1 MYYINL
7 EYIKP
12 FKSSRRGI
20 FLLLLLFLYSAHTY
34 AQHDTIKKK
43 SYSIE
48 FQIFANTSLSNETA
62 QPLKFEYDLKRTLII
77 YRQQLSKNFNL
88 CLAGDTYVKDDREIY
103 NRTPYLKRAYL
114 QYHNQDISVSAG
126 LLVSE
131 QFKFQRKIWQL
142 RYIDKTFQNE
152 FSYGENRNIGIL
164 LKHKLNKRFSYDIAI
179 TSGYFTPIKKSSK
192 KYQLLTGQT
201 LRTDFCT
208 FRLFNSISLNQNIE
222 HILSLFITK
231 ETGHGNVGIEA
242 AKKSS
247 NNALADE
254 DKYGFS
260 VFGYHTFYNNFMLFA
275 RYDMNKESIKPQ
287 AENILWTGIQYSLK
301 KHLDASV
308 FYKNIDFDYN
318 YYGLA
323 IFIH

>member
-1 MYYINL
+1 MYYNNS
-7 EYIKP
+7 EYIKTI
-12 FKSSRRGI
+12 KNSSRGV
-20 FLLLLLFLYSAHTY
+20 FLLLLLFLYTANTY
-34 AQHDTIKKK
+34 AQHDTIKEK

-62 QPLKFEYDLKRTLII
+62 QPLTVGYDLKRTLII
-77 YRQQLSKNFNL
+77 YKQQLSKNFNL

-114 QYHNQDISVSAG
+114 QYHNQDLSVAAG

-131 QFKFQRKIWQL
+131 QFKFQRKIWRL
-142 RYIDKTFQNE
+142 RYMDKTFQNK
-152 FSYGENRNIGIL
+152 FTYGENRNIGIA

-179 TSGYFTPIKKSSK
+179 SSGYYTPIKKSSQ
-192 KYQLLTGQT
+192 KYQLMTGQT
-201 LRTDFCT
+201 FRTDFCT
-208 FRLFNSISLNQNIE
+208 FRLFNSISLDQNIE

-231 ETGHGNVGIEA
+231 EMGHGNVGVEA

-247 NNALADE
+247 NNALLDE

-260 VFGYHTFYNNFMLFA
+260 VFGNQTIYNNFMLFA
-275 RYDMNKESIKPQ
+275 RYDMNKESINPQ
-287 AENILWTGIQYSLK
+287 AENILWAGIQYSFK

-308 FYKNIDFDYN
+308 FYKNKDFNYN